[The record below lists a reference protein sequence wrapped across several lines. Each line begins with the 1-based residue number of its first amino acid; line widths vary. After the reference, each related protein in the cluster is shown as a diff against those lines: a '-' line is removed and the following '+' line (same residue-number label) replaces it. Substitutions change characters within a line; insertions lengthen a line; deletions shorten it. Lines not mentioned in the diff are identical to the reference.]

1 MDASSIDG
9 THSPPPPPPPKP
21 FSSSST
27 FLLRTRLFA
36 VLLVLLTAGRGACL
50 VGLDGTVRTRRGRR
64 EGALDDVDLDGVG
77 GEAPAARNVT
87 VFLLGGFAAAAHE
100 ENKNLPERISSDMLL
115 LLPARP
121 QAAASA
127 AAGRA
132 RAVARRRQRWGGGA
146 RAAWE
151 RANQLTEGPTSGS
164 PLQVNESFVES

>member
-1 MDASSIDG
+1 
-9 THSPPPPPPPKP
+9 
-21 FSSSST
+21 
-27 FLLRTRLFA
+27 

-100 ENKNLPERISSDMLL
+100 ENKNLPERRSSDMLL
-115 LLPARP
+115 LLLLPARP
-121 QAAASA
+121 PAPASA

-132 RAVARRRQRWGGGA
+132 RAVARRRQRWGGGV